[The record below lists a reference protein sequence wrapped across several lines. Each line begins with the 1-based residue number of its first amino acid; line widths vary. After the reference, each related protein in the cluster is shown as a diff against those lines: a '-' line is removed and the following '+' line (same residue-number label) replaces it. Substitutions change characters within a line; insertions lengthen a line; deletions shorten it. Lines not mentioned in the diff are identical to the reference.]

1 MDADRIAALIDD
13 VDQGRISRRD
23 LLRAAVGL
31 GVSAPLAMTLLQAC
45 APAPTATEPPEDTP
59 VPADTPGPAAA
70 PSPTTAP
77 VPRSAIIGMPSAT
90 QVLDPFFM
98 NSADLP
104 LMGCIYD
111 SLFDLDDKTLV
122 MRPVLV
128 EEWEQLDD
136 LTWAF
141 KLKEGVQFHKDW
153 GEMTADDWAYW
164 VNRVVAEQA
173 RPYYVMGSGMVKE
186 AVVTGTYDFEIHL
199 SQPWA
204 AFALTSLVNF
214 GGMVF
219 SSKAYEDMGAEEFGL
234 SPIGTGP
241 FEIESWTPGGD
252 VVLKRFEDYHDPNYP
267 KLDELIFQGIEDR
280 VVRLEKLRN
289 GEIDWTLA
297 LDMKDIPQLRDDP
310 NLQVLE
316 AIGWNWDF
324 ILFNLK
330 LEGRPWQDQR
340 VRQAISYAVDR
351 EAIVQG
357 VYYGNA
363 NPEDDP
369 LPSGFLGGDPD
380 QQFYPNTA
388 DLETAMALMED
399 AGYAEGFTMPC
410 LTSRKPDVTEVVA
423 DQLRKIGITLEI
435 ELVDSATQRSRYSA
449 EDYETQVHAVVLAS
463 PDPDSAM
470 YWWYHS
476 SGGGHTYSNPEVD
489 EKLDAARASSDPEE
503 RKTLYREIVEIVSEE
518 APKVILCN
526 VNEVYVLNSKL
537 TGFEPAAQWPFSR
550 FKSMGWSA

>member
-1 MDADRIAALIDD
+1 M
-13 VDQGRISRRD
+13 
-23 LLRAAVGL
+23 
-31 GVSAPLAMTLLQAC
+31 P
-45 APAPTATEPPEDTP
+45 PAPTTAT
-59 VPADTPGPAAA
+59 
-70 PSPTTAP
+70 
-77 VPRSAIIGMPSAT
+77 IGMPSAAK
-90 QVLDPFFM
+90 VLDPFFM

-104 LMGCIYD
+104 LMCCIYD
-111 SLFDLDDKTLV
+111 SLFDLDDKTLE
-122 MRPVLV
+122 MTPVLV
-128 EEWEQLDD
+128 DEWEQLDD

-153 GEMTADDWAYW
+153 GEMTAADWAYW
-164 VNRVVAEQA
+164 VNRVVAEKA
-173 RPYYVMGSGMVKE
+173 RPYFVMGSGMVKQ
-186 AVVTGTYDFEIHL
+186 AVVTDTYTFEIHL

-204 AFALTSLVNF
+204 AFPLTSLVNF
-214 GGMVF
+214 GGMVL
-219 SSKAYEDMGAEEFGL
+219 SSKAYEDLGAEEFGL
-234 SPIGTGP
+234 NPIGTGP

-252 VVLKRFEDYHDPNYP
+252 VVMKRFEDYHDPNHP
-267 KLDELIFQGIEDR
+267 KLDELVFQGIEDR
-280 VVRLEKLRN
+280 VVRLEKIKA

-297 LDMKDIPQLRDDP
+297 LDMKDIPQLREDP

-330 LEGRPWQDQR
+330 LEDRPWLDER
-340 VRQAISYAVDR
+340 VRQAIAYAVDR
-351 EAIVQG
+351 DAIVQG

-388 DLETAMALMED
+388 DLDTAMTLMEE
-399 AGYAEGFTMPC
+399 AGYGDGFTMPC

-449 EDYETQVHAVVLAS
+449 EEYETQIHAVVLAS
-463 PDPDSAM
+463 PDSDSAT

-476 SGGGHTYSNPEVD
+476 TGGGHTYSNPDVD
-489 EKLDAARASSDPEE
+489 EKLDQARASSDAEE
-503 RKTLYREIVEIVSEE
+503 RARLYREIVEIVSKE
-518 APKVILCN
+518 APKVVLCN

-537 TGFEPAAQWPFSR
+537 TGFKPASQWVYSR
-550 FKSMGWSA
+550 FKPMGWSA